1 MARLIEI
8 KAHCHDWDA
17 MNSRLSGMTTAPSA
31 DIQQDDTFFACAN
44 GRLKLRELA
53 PDRGRLIFYRRSDG
67 AGAKQTDFLVSKTDS
82 PASLREC
89 LALAH
94 GVIGRVRKAR
104 TIFELPAARVHL
116 DRVAGLGSF
125 VEIEVLMEDGV
136 DAARGEAVIS
146 LLMSALSIETDDL
159 LSGSYLDLL
168 ATHSD

>member
-8 KAHCHDWDA
+8 KAQCHDWHA
-17 MNSRLSGMTTAPSA
+17 MNRRLSGLATAPPT

-53 PDRGRLIFYRRSDG
+53 PDRGRLIFYRRGDG
-67 AGAKQTDFLVSKTDS
+67 TGAKQTEFLVSKTDS

-104 TIFELPAARVHL
+104 RVFDLSDARVHL
-116 DRVAGLGSF
+116 DLVTGFGTF

-136 DAARGEAVIS
+136 DATRGEAVVS
-146 LLMSALSIETDDL
+146 SLMSELLIEADDL

-168 ATHSD
+168 PTHSN